1 MDEVSGMDASLP
13 AAEILVE
20 GELSP
25 FEHEALCLLELPPS
39 TNGGLRVRVS
49 SAFYHL
55 QGFIATEGFPHSGTR
70 PSPPLSDEV
79 RRGFPKGI

>member
-1 MDEVSGMDASLP
+1 MDASLP

-49 SAFYHL
+49 SVFYHL
-55 QGFIATEGFPHSGTR
+55 QGFIGTEGFSTPAHGLPHLSLTR
-70 PSPPLSDEV
+70 FAVVFQKAYRAS
-79 RRGFPKGI
+79 KI